1 MQKLI
6 ALDTETTGVNLFQ
19 GDAPFAISTC
29 DSEGVTRLWEW
40 PVSIHSRQPMPPSE
54 DLKEFIDYIDGS
66 TLVFHNAKFDIRA
79 LQNLGIRLVFEE
91 VDSIREQTWS
101 TLPYSHS
108 HEFEATIHSFE
119 DTLLASHVC
128 DSVEPHGLKELAEKY
143 LDILDDDQEDLLDAV
158 RAARRQLK
166 SRGEEVSPNV
176 KSDYWLPKAVDE
188 TSTHLKKY
196 AVQDAVR
203 TMLLWRM
210 YEQVMIEKKC
220 LPQYYTRKALLPI
233 TYRMESEGVTVK
245 KVLLSREIKR
255 YNHSATVVEAAC
267 VKFIRDKKLQDDDFN
282 IRSGKQIQK
291 ILYGDPEGSNRRRV
305 RGLNCPITELTDGG
319 GISTSASTLLNLYHD
334 HVPKSGHGRAF
345 ISQILRYRKNR
356 TCAQYLQSYKDIMQK
371 EGKKTLLHPSFNQ
384 TGTRT
389 TRWSS
394 SNPNGQNIG
403 SGGKDAFGNEVED
416 FCLRDVFGPATG
428 RVWICSDYSQLEL
441 RILAVLSQETRLL
454 EAFENDE
461 DIHSLTADLCGI
473 SRKAA
478 KGVNYGIIYGAGS
491 AKLEDMTG
499 LSNFDKVFKEAY
511 PGISKFMEAT
521 TKQVTKDGFVKTI
534 GGYRLVVPRHKPYIG
549 TNYIVQGSA
558 GDILNRAMIMV
569 DQELKYD
576 DDFPENNKGYLIMCI
591 HDELVFDFELG
602 KAKKVPTIIKAAME
616 EAGKDLG
623 VITPVDIKRV
633 TQRWSDGKE
642 LKL

>member
-1 MQKLI
+1 
-6 ALDTETTGVNLFQ
+6 
-19 GDAPFAISTC
+19 
-29 DSEGVTRLWEW
+29 
-40 PVSIHSRQPMPPSE
+40 
-54 DLKEFIDYIDGS
+54 
-66 TLVFHNAKFDIRA
+66 
-79 LQNLGIRLVFEE
+79 
-91 VDSIREQTWS
+91 
-101 TLPYSHS
+101 
-108 HEFEATIHSFE
+108 
-119 DTLLASHVC
+119 
-128 DSVEPHGLKELAEKY
+128 
-143 LDILDDDQEDLLDAV
+143 
-158 RAARRQLK
+158 
-166 SRGEEVSPNV
+166 
-176 KSDYWLPKAVDE
+176 
-188 TSTHLKKY
+188 
-196 AVQDAVR
+196 
-203 TMLLWRM
+203 
-210 YEQVMIEKKC
+210 
-220 LPQYYTRKALLPI
+220 
-233 TYRMESEGVTVK
+233 
-245 KVLLSREIKR
+245 
-255 YNHSATVVEAAC
+255 
-267 VKFIRDKKLQDDDFN
+267 
-282 IRSGKQIQK
+282 
-291 ILYGDPEGSNRRRV
+291 
-305 RGLNCPITELTDGG
+305 
-319 GISTSASTLLNLYHD
+319 
-334 HVPKSGHGRAF
+334 
-345 ISQILRYRKNR
+345 
-356 TCAQYLQSYKDIMQK
+356 
-371 EGKKTLLHPSFNQ
+371 
-384 TGTRT
+384 
-389 TRWSS
+389 
-394 SNPNGQNIG
+394 
-403 SGGKDAFGNEVED
+403 VED

>member
-1 MQKLI
+1 MTKLI

-40 PVSIHSRQPMPPSE
+40 PVNIHSRQPMPPSE
-54 DLKEFIDYIDGS
+54 ELKELVDYIDGS
-66 TLVFHNAKFDIRA
+66 TLIFHNAKFDIRA
-79 LQNLGIRLVFEE
+79 LENLGIRLVFEQ
-91 VDSIREQTWS
+91 VDNIREQPWS
-101 TLPYSHS
+101 TLPYENHD
-108 HEFEATIHSFE
+108 FEAIVHSFE

-128 DSVEPHGLKELAEKY
+128 DSIEPHGLKDLAEKY
-143 LDILDDDQEDLLDAV
+143 LDILDDDQEDLLEAV

-166 SRGEEVSPNV
+166 SRGEEVSGSV
-176 KSDYWLPKAVDE
+176 KCDYWLPKAIDE
-188 TSTHLKKY
+188 TSTHLEKY

-210 YEQVMIEKKC
+210 YERVMTEKNC

-233 TYRMESEGVTVK
+233 TYRMESEGVTIK
-245 KVLLSREIKR
+245 KVLLSREINR
-255 YNHSATVVEAAC
+255 YEHSATAVEAAC
-267 VKFIRDKKLQDDDFN
+267 IKFIRDKKLLDEDFN
-282 IRSGKQIQK
+282 IRSGQQIQK
-291 ILYGDPEGSNRRRV
+291 ILYGDPDGPNRRRV
-305 RGLNCPITELTDGG
+305 KGLNCPITELTNGG
-319 GISTSASTLLNLYHD
+319 SVSTAASTLLDLYHA
-334 HVPKSGHGRAF
+334 HIPKRGHARTF
-345 ISQILRYRKNR
+345 ISHVLQYRKNK

-371 EGKKTLLHPSFNQ
+371 VGKKTLLHPSFNQ

-403 SGGKDAFGNEVED
+403 SGGKDAFGNEVND
-416 FCLRDVFGPATG
+416 YCLRDVFGPTSG

-491 AKLEDMTG
+491 SKLEDMTG

-511 PGISKFMEAT
+511 PGISKFMAAT
-521 TKQVTKDGFVKTI
+521 TQQVTKQGFVKTI
-534 GGYRLVVPRHKPYIG
+534 GGYRLVVPRSKPYIG

-569 DQELKYD
+569 DRELKYD
-576 DDFPENNKGYLIMCI
+576 DDFPANNKGYLIMCI
-591 HDELVFDFELG
+591 HDELVFDFEKG
-602 KAKKVPTIIKAAME
+602 RAKKAPAIIKATME

-623 VITPVDIKRV
+623 VITPVDVKRV
-633 TQRWSDGKE
+633 TQKWSEGKE